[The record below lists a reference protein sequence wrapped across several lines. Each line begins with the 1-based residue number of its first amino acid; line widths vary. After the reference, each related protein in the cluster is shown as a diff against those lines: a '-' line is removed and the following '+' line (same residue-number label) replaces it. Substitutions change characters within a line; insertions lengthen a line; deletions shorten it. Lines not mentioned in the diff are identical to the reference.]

1 MADREARIDAFLAG
15 QGWAGG
21 TRRLLAGDASFR
33 RYDRLTLDGAR
44 AVLMDAP
51 PPMED
56 VRPFILIARHLEGL
70 GLSAPQIL
78 AADVESGFLLLE
90 DLGDDTFT
98 RILETAPEREAALY
112 ELAVDV
118 LAHLHSRP
126 PGEAVPEGLAPYD
139 NEKLLEEAFLLTDWY
154 LPAVTGSETT
164 ASARNDYRDLWLQ
177 LFEPVHAQPATL
189 VLRDYHVDNLMVLD
203 GRDGVAACGLLD
215 FQDAVAGAAAYDLMS
230 LLEDARRD
238 IDPDLKAA
246 MMTRY
251 FAARPDLAGPG
262 PARDA
267 FETAFA
273 ILAAQ
278 RHAKVIGIFTR
289 LCMRDEKPDYLR
301 HIPRLWRLL
310 ETSLQDPA
318 MAGLKAWFD
327 EHVPNDLRRI
337 PECPAAT

>member
-1 MADREARIDAFLAG
+1 MADREARIEAFLAG
-15 QGWAGG
+15 HGWGGG

-33 RYDRLTLDGAR
+33 RYDRLGLDGRR

-56 VRPFILIARHLEGL
+56 VRPFIRVARHLKGL
-70 GLSAPQIL
+70 GLSAPEIL
-78 AADVESGFLLLE
+78 SADLDDGFLLLE

-98 RILETAPEREAALY
+98 RILETAPGREATLY

-118 LAHLHSRP
+118 LAHLHNRP
-126 PGEAVPEGLAPYD
+126 PEEAVPEGLAPYD
-139 NEKLLEEAFLLTDWY
+139 DDKLLEEADLLTDWY
-154 LPAVTGSETT
+154 LPAVIGGVTP
-164 ASARNDYRDLWLQ
+164 AAVRDRYRELWLE
-177 LFEPVHAQPATL
+177 LFEPVHAQPITL
-189 VLRDYHVDNLMVLD
+189 VLRDYHVDNLMVLAS
-203 GRDGVAACGLLD
+203 RDGVAACGLLD

-238 IDPDLKAA
+238 IDPGLKAA
-246 MMTRY
+246 MQARY
-251 FAARPDLAGPG
+251 FSARPGLADPG

-267 FETAFA
+267 FEAVFA

-289 LCMRDEKPDYLR
+289 LCLRDEKPDYLR

-310 ETSLQDPA
+310 ETKLQDPA
-318 MAGLKAWFD
+318 MAGLKDWFD

>member
-1 MADREARIDAFLAG
+1 MAERDARIEVFLADH
-15 QGWAGG
+15 GWAGSA
-21 TRRLLAGDASFR
+21 RRLLAGDASFR
-33 RYDRLTLDGAR
+33 RYDRLELDGR
-44 AVLMDAP
+44 HAVLMDAP

-56 VRPFILIARHLEGL
+56 VRPFVRIARHLKGL
-70 GLSAPQIL
+70 GLSAPDIL
-78 AADVESGFLLLE
+78 ATDEEAGFLLLE
-90 DLGDDTFT
+90 DLGDETFT
-98 RILETAPEREAALY
+98 RVLKTAPQREAGLY

-118 LAHLHSRP
+118 LAYLHNRP
-126 PGEAVPEGLAPYD
+126 LDEAVPEGVAPYD
-139 NEKLLEEAFLLTDWY
+139 DEKLLEEAFLLTDWY
-154 LPAVTGSETT
+154 LPAVTG
-164 ASARNDYRDLWLQ
+164 NDTPAAVRGSYRDLWLE
-177 LFEPVHAQPATL
+177 LFEPVHAQTATL

-238 IDPDLKAA
+238 IDPGLKAA
-246 MMTRY
+246 MLARY
-251 FAARPDLAGPG
+251 FTARPDLSGPG

-267 FETAFA
+267 FETAFT

-310 ETSLQDPA
+310 ETNLRDPA

-327 EHVPNDLRRI
+327 EHVPIDLRRI